1 MSLLDVLVAAVNTVA
16 DWPDYECWAADDA
29 ISRTIGFLVGPDEN
43 LVGSWQ
49 MPLRN
54 FKRDMIEVEAK
65 RTELKWMQQRVK
77 PLPLDPWPA
86 DEVAREVHVRLALL
100 NSAVGIMEAEARR
113 HTAWWVTF
121 LGRMHA
127 GWGPF
132 DRGTQR
138 VVEPLPDP
146 GGALDAFGLTIQG
159 QVMPAPNGAVFRG
172 ILHEAVYAN
181 PIRRLIR

>member
-1 MSLLDVLVAAVNTVA
+1 M
-16 DWPDYECWAADDA
+16 
-29 ISRTIGFLVGPDEN
+29 IGFLVGPDEN

-49 MPLRN
+49 MPLRD
-54 FKRDMIEVEAK
+54 FKRDMVEVEEK
-65 RTELKWMQQRVK
+65 RAELKWMQRRVK
-77 PLPLDPWPA
+77 QLPLDPWPA
-86 DEVAREVHVRLALL
+86 DHVAREVHVRLALL
-100 NSAVGIMEAEARR
+100 NAASDIMEAEARK

-132 DRGTQR
+132 DRAQPRG
-138 VVEPLPDP
+138 VLEPLPDP

-172 ILHEAVYAN
+172 ILHDSVYARPN
-181 PIRRLIR
+181 PRLIP